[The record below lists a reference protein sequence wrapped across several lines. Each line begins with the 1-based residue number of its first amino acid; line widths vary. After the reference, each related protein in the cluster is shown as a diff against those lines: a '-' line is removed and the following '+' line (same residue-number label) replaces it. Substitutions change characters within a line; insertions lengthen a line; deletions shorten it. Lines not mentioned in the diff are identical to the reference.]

1 MPCNCMAS
9 ITLYKQSRKL
19 SGNILKLWKMAK
31 LVIKAFLTIVVLMVA
46 VTTADETQCVSNYQ
60 KLERIFT
67 KSDENY
73 GNLSE
78 AFFTTN
84 RINSHY
90 VIVNYRIIQCDN
102 EWERNSNFTGCAT
115 VGTEH
120 WIWSYSIVHI
130 LFHPYSLN
138 YLSFWYD
145 NTEDRMGAVTLTLP
159 VLCLNQKDRLLSRLT
174 QLVSVKLP

>member
-1 MPCNCMAS
+1 
-9 ITLYKQSRKL
+9 
-19 SGNILKLWKMAK
+19 MAK
-31 LVIKAFLTIVVLMVA
+31 LVIKVFLTIVVLMVA

-145 NTEDRMGAVTLTLP
+145 DTEDRMSAVTLTLP

-174 QLVSVKLP
+174 QLVSVKTPLTPLLQNVVSMVLHNIILPCSS

>member
-1 MPCNCMAS
+1 
-9 ITLYKQSRKL
+9 
-19 SGNILKLWKMAK
+19 MAK
-31 LVIKAFLTIVVLMVA
+31 LVIKAFLTIIVLMVA

-67 KSDENY
+67 ESDENY

-90 VIVNYRIIQCDN
+90 VIVNYRILQCDN
-102 EWERNSNFTGCAT
+102 GWKRNSNFTGCVT
-115 VGTEH
+115 VSIEH
-120 WIWSYSIVHI
+120 WIWSYSMVHI
-130 LFHPYSLN
+130 LFHPHSLN

-145 NTEDRMGAVTLTLP
+145 DTEDRMGDVTLMLP

-174 QLVSVKLP
+174 QLVSVRTPLDTIGTACCLCGTTYITLPCS